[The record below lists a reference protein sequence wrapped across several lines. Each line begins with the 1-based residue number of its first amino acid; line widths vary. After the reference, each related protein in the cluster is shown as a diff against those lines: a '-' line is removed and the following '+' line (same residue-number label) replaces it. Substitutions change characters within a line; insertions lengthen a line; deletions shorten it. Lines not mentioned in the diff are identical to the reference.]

1 MSHTL
6 NEEQIQDIIDS
17 DEAYSKLYFLWQ
29 IEPDNHGRDIIEF
42 FDEEVFSDLDEPI
55 VALMQHTGDFYSACD
70 KAIDDRDYLV
80 LTDAEADSKA
90 EEEADYY
97 VEEALRQIPAYLRRY
112 FDEGS
117 YISDLL
123 YEGRGSLLNRSDGSS
138 EDEETVNGTTYYIY
152 RQ

>member
-70 KAIDDRDYLV
+70 KAIDDRGYLV
-80 LTDAEADSKA
+80 LTDSQADTEVEKEAE
-90 EEEADYY
+90 YY
-97 VEEALRQIPAYLRRY
+97 VEEALHQIPKYLHTY
-112 FDEGS
+112 FDEDS

-123 YEGRGSLLNRSDGSS
+123 FDGRGPLLDRSDGS
-138 EDEETVNGTTYYIY
+138 EDAETVNGTTYYIY
-152 RQ
+152 KQ